1 MILRAARE
9 FDLAIDPDTVR
20 LFAEK
25 ARAISADVSDGYSA
39 GHDHEIEL
47 EDEARDA
54 YRDDGLAE
62 EEEEDLTAEEL
73 RELIADLNVDETADL
88 VALAF
93 VGRGD
98 FSADEWADAQ
108 AAARQ
113 RGNIRIAAYLMGMPM
128 LGEWLEAGL
137 EAIGA

>member
-1 MILRAARE
+1 MILRADRE

-54 YRDDGLAE
+54 HRHDGLAE

-73 RELIADLNVDETADL
+73 RELIADLNVDETTDL

-93 VGRGD
+93 IGRGD
-98 FSADEWADAQ
+98 FSADEWAEAQ
-108 AAARQ
+108 SAARQ
-113 RGNIRIAAYLMGMPM
+113 RGNRRIAAYLMGMPM